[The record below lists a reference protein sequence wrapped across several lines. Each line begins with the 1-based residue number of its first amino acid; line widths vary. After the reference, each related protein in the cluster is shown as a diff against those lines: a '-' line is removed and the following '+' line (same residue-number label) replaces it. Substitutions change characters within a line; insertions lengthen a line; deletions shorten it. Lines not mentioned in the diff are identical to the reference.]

1 MYRIRLLKEGQVV
14 ETVEAADTSDVGEI
28 AQRATELEPRH
39 GADDWEIV
47 NGLGQ
52 RVVTKTRWR
61 TVMGELPPREQ

>member
-14 ETVEAADTSDVGEI
+14 ETVEADGSDIGDI
-28 AQRATELEPRH
+28 AHRATALEPRH